1 MAQTQRELEDQ
12 VGELKW
18 NQTFQ
23 TRQLHTFGEMLD
35 DMERGAQTSERNM
48 NHEIYCLKDEVQRLS
63 AQVRDLMRW
72 EPWLLRVYRWWYAMP
87 PPE

>member
-1 MAQTQRELEDQ
+1 MAQTQGELEDQ
-12 VGELKW
+12 VHELKW

-23 TRQLHTFGEMLD
+23 TRELHTLGEKLD
-35 DMERGAQTSERNM
+35 DMERGAQSSDRNM
-48 NHEIYCLKDEVQRLS
+48 SQEIECLNDEVQRLS